1 MFRSL
6 RVRNYR
12 LYASGQLVS
21 LTGTWMQRVAQ
32 DWLVLNLTNS
42 GTALGIVTALQ
53 FGPSLVLGLWG
64 GVLAD
69 RLDKR
74 KLLLGT
80 QTALAL
86 VALTLGLLDVSGVVQ
101 YWHVLVLATLLGVVT
116 SIDTPTRQSFVVEMV
131 GRDDLTNA
139 VGINSTI
146 FNGARILGP
155 AAAGLMIAA
164 VGTGWAFVANAGS
177 SIAVLLGLWL
187 MRPGELIPAPAIERA
202 KGQLV
207 AAVRYVTGR
216 SDLVLTMVLVF
227 VVGTFG
233 MNFQITTALIAKQVF
248 HRTATGYGL
257 LSTALA
263 VGACIGAIL
272 ATRRIRRPTSLFLVT
287 GAIVFGLIEVAAGSM
302 PGFDSTAALLVPAG
316 FAMLTFTTA
325 ANASVQLGVEPTMR
339 GRVMALYLMCF
350 MGGTPIGAPIV
361 GWVAGTFGPRWGM
374 VGGGLISAGVALA
387 LGLIVARRRQIGL
400 ADFAARLA
408 LPGVVLGGGSV
419 AREDVVQTGQRLLV
433 QPDLERAY
441 GGVELL
447 PGARPD
453 DGRCHSRLVQ

>member
-42 GTALGIVTALQ
+42 GTALGFVTALQ
-53 FGPSLVLGLWG
+53 FGPSLALGLWG

-80 QTALAL
+80 QTAIAL
-86 VALTLGLLDVSGVVQ
+86 VALVLGLLDVTGVVQ
-101 YWHVLVLATLLGVVT
+101 YWHVLVMAALLGTITAV
-116 SIDTPTRQSFVVEMV
+116 DTPTRQSFVVEMV

-146 FNGARILGP
+146 FNSARIIGP
-155 AAAGLMIAA
+155 AVSGLTITA
-164 VGTGWAFVANAGS
+164 VGTGWAFIANAGS
-177 SIAVLLGLWL
+177 SIAVLLGLYL
-187 MRPGELIPAPAIERA
+187 MRPGELYPAPPIPAVR
-202 KGQLV
+202 GQVL
-207 AAVRYVTGR
+207 AGVRYVLGR
-216 SDLVLTMVLVF
+216 RDLLLTMLLVF
-227 VVGTFG
+227 IVGTFG

-248 HRTATGYGL
+248 HRSATGYGL

-263 VGACIGAIL
+263 VGACVGAVL
-272 ATRRIRRPTSLFLVT
+272 ATRRTRRPGSRFLLT
-287 GAIVFGLIEVAAGSM
+287 AATVFGAVEVAAGLM
-302 PGFDSTAALLVPAG
+302 PTFDTTALLLAPAG
-316 FAMLTFTTA
+316 LTMLTFSTA

-350 MGGTPIGAPIV
+350 MGGTPVGAPII
-361 GWVAGTFGPRWGM
+361 GWVAGAFGPRWGM
-374 VGGGLISAGVALA
+374 SGGGVVVVVAALA
-387 LGLIVARRRQIGL
+387 LIAVVATRRSPRVL
-400 ADFAARLA
+400 AGDRGRSRPAEPA
-408 LPGVVLGGGSV
+408 LSHP
-419 AREDVVQTGQRLLV
+419 E
-433 QPDLERAY
+433 
-441 GGVELL
+441 
-447 PGARPD
+447 
-453 DGRCHSRLVQ
+453 